1 MPTNELRC
9 RPPRIYLVG
18 MPGSGKSSSGRL
30 LARILG
36 YAFED
41 LDTAIVQ
48 RSGMSVN
55 EIFTL
60 KGEAFFRE
68 METQCLE
75 AFHSRD
81 ALVLSTGGGAV
92 LHNMDHML
100 QHARVLWLDIS
111 VVELVR
117 RVSMGTERRPMFG
130 NLSKEQVEMKVW
142 ELYRQRKALYA
153 LAHRRVVDEQAL
165 LDWGQRILFLPR
177 AEEHS

>member
-1 MPTNELRC
+1 MKELRC

-75 AFHSRD
+75 TFHSRD
-81 ALVLSTGGGAV
+81 ALVLATGGGAV
-92 LHNMDHML
+92 LHNMDGML
-100 QHARVLWLDIS
+100 QHARVLWLDIP

-117 RVSMGTERRPMFG
+117 RVSMGAERRPMFR
-130 NLSKEQVEMKVW
+130 NLSKEEVEMKVW
-142 ELYRQRKALYA
+142 ELYRQRQGLYA

>member
-1 MPTNELRC
+1 M
-9 RPPRIYLVG
+9 G
-18 MPGSGKSSSGRL
+18 MPGSGKSSSGKL

-41 LDTAIVQ
+41 LDAAIVQ

-55 EIFTL
+55 EIFML

-75 AFHSRD
+75 AFHRRD
-81 ALVLSTGGGAV
+81 ALVLATGGGAV
-92 LHNMDHML
+92 LHNIDHML
-100 QHARVLWLDIS
+100 QHAWVLWLDIP

-117 RVSMGTERRPMFG
+117 RVSMGTERRPMFR
-130 NLSKEQVEMKVW
+130 NLSKEQVEMKIW
-142 ELYRQRKALYA
+142 ELYRQRQALYA

>member
-1 MPTNELRC
+1 MNELRC

-36 YAFED
+36 YDFED

-55 EIFTL
+55 GIFTL

-92 LHNMDHML
+92 LHNMDH
-100 QHARVLWLDIS
+100 
-111 VVELVR
+111 
-117 RVSMGTERRPMFG
+117 
-130 NLSKEQVEMKVW
+130 
-142 ELYRQRKALYA
+142 
-153 LAHRRVVDEQAL
+153 
-165 LDWGQRILFLPR
+165 
-177 AEEHS
+177 

>member
-1 MPTNELRC
+1 
-9 RPPRIYLVG
+9 VG

-36 YAFED
+36 YDFED

-75 AFHSRD
+75 AFHGRD
-81 ALVLSTGGGAV
+81 ALVLATGGGAV
-92 LHNMDHML
+92 LHNMDRML
-100 QHARVLWLDIS
+100 QHAQVLWLDIP

-117 RVSMGTERRPMFG
+117 RVSMGAERRPMFR
-130 NLSKEQVEMKVW
+130 NLSNEQVEMKVW
-142 ELYRQRKALYA
+142 ELYSQRQALYA